1 MFDSSLKTGTIM
13 LISEFEEVVS
23 SKQYTRI
30 YHRKEIIGEWKKIY
44 GERFNRCAIQIH
56 PTTNIQKIGKNGEN
70 IRMGAGKKIKNA
82 SRSI

>member
-1 MFDSSLKTGTIM
+1 MCDSSLKTGTIM
-13 LISEFEEVVS
+13 LISEFDEVVS

-44 GERFNRCAIQIH
+44 GERFNRCSIQIN

-70 IRMGAGKKIKNA
+70 IRNGAGKKIKNA

>member
-13 LISEFEEVVS
+13 LVSEFDEVVS
-23 SKQYTRI
+23 SKQYTRLH
-30 YHRKEIIGEWKKIY
+30 HRKEIIGEWKKIY
-44 GERFNRCAIQIH
+44 GERFNRCAIQIS

-70 IRMGAGKKIKNA
+70 IRMGAGKKVKNA